1 MWEVA
6 GGGSP
11 GGGPPGSGVRRWFW
25 FLLAVWSGTSHL
37 GFLICISFAQYA
49 LLVQEDGG
57 RKNARW

>member
-11 GGGPPGSGVRRWFW
+11 DGGPPGLGVRRWFW
-25 FLLAVWSGTSHL
+25 FLLAVWSGTNHL
-37 GFLICISFAQYA
+37 GFLVRISFAQYA